1 MRTRQIPPGIAQTL
15 MDAGH
20 DQARSG
26 SEASK
31 VALTGGEPFAVRIR
45 LIDPGDTDPRG
56 HQNLVIARFEAQSTK
71 LQEPTLSIP
80 DVCSRIGV
88 AERTLRLCFRQ
99 HFGMGPKQFLLQ
111 RRMLLAREALMA
123 ADPGSTTVT
132 EVATRFGFW
141 ELGRFAV
148 RFRALFG
155 ESPSAVLR
163 QCRSSDTG
171 RLRCPPV
178 NTRNMSVD
186 NRVVFPGYWD
196 NSRAQRSV
204 TSTSTCRR
212 DLTG

>member
-80 DVCSRIGV
+80 DVCSRIGGPNEHCGY
-88 AERTLRLCFRQ
+88 ASANTLAWGRSNSCCSDECF
-99 HFGMGPKQFLLQ
+99 
-111 RRMLLAREALMA
+111 
-123 ADPGSTTVT
+123 
-132 EVATRFGFW
+132 W
-141 ELGRFAV
+141 
-148 RFRALFG
+148 
-155 ESPSAVLR
+155 
-163 QCRSSDTG
+163 
-171 RLRCPPV
+171 
-178 NTRNMSVD
+178 
-186 NRVVFPGYWD
+186 RVK
-196 NSRAQRSV
+196 R
-204 TSTSTCRR
+204 
-212 DLTG
+212 